1 LCLVAEEVRESRSL
15 QSRESTQSRENTS
28 EPTEDSEKN
37 SFDRDREGKEPGQ
50 ANIADMFQKLG
61 EIYGIQDNLKTTV
74 TKTKGKKK
82 EKDQELAPI
91 DTLVPDS
98 ATSASAPIDSDSA
111 PISLATLA
119 SASASAS
126 APISLATSA
135 SASASA
141 SAPIDSASAPISLA
155 TSAQTVNDLAT
166 EHTDTVNGA
175 GPSLPVQ
182 SLVANDNDQ
191 AKIVPMD
198 VDEENVTIDSS
209 ISTNIEDASKAPAWL
224 TASGM
229 LDYLR
234 GISEEKAWQDLI
246 SSFLKFE
253 IENTTT
259 GVSNYV
265 CIHYRSSSSSIF
277 RTYPL
282 LRVRKRLR
290 RG

>member
-111 PISLATLA
+111 PISLAT
-119 SASASAS
+119 SASASA
-126 APISLATSA
+126 
-135 SASASA
+135 
-141 SAPIDSASAPISLA
+141 SASAPISLA

-282 LRVRKRLR
+282 LCVRKRLR